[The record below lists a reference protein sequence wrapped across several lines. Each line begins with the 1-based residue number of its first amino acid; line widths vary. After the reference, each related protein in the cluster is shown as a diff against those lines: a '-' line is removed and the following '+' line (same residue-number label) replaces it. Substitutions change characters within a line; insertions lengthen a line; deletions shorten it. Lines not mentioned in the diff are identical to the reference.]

1 MSASHWKVSQAC
13 RPIHAPI
20 DIGAADPARQ
30 GQQVDQ
36 QSHDIDGQLTERVMA
51 WGVKSIAGEKDG
63 KDADVCRGRENF
75 LAKCARPSGVR
86 IDLNNLEISDQRQAR
101 GCR

>member
-20 DIGAADPARQ
+20 DIGATNPARQ

-51 WGVKSIAGEKDG
+51 WESSRLPVRKMG
-63 KDADVCRGRENF
+63 KMQTYVAEGKIF
-75 LAKCARPSGVR
+75 
-86 IDLNNLEISDQRQAR
+86 
-101 GCR
+101 